1 MKQDNRIGQK
11 KKGDVMDKDEA
22 EKRKNEI
29 EKLIKAT
36 LGEDDVQEIALLVRK
51 SQKDMLSDTLRGS
64 GLAVVVL
71 FSKVEEHNKKILGSI
86 GENAEDYYQSHIF
99 LRLKDSEL
107 IFKVLQYSG
116 MSSAPSEKAKAMV
129 DFYTKDSFG
138 ETFQ

>member
-1 MKQDNRIGQK
+1 LGR
-11 KKGDVMDKDEA
+11 KKGEVMDKDEA

-51 SQKDMLSDTLRGS
+51 SQKDMLSDTLRRS

-138 ETFQ
+138 ETLQ

>member
-1 MKQDNRIGQK
+1 
-11 KKGDVMDKDEA
+11 MDKDEA

-138 ETFQ
+138 ETLQ

>member
-138 ETFQ
+138 ETLQ